1 MQQHPSARTKRL
13 RRPSCSE
20 VTLLEGLSQE
30 CRDHL
35 QMQASSHSCR
45 SYVHLTDFDIHE
57 EHDLLRWKLETAK
70 GGGCSGLPPVI
81 GTASGTVCFVGAC
94 CLQNVSCQGAPLGC
108 PSSRRRILSCAIH
121 LGFRP
126 AQACICLHKLAV
138 KASHASAPCC
148 RSALHIAGRLR
159 HLQCRCRHLQHWV
172 CMPDAK
178 HGVRSAVRMPRHWPV
193 QELCCVGAQGPAA
206 GYRCSRGARCMSRPC
221 SHARAAAAQLCG
233 CCLPGHGQ
241 PQRPAAVSETSG
253 LSRQAAL
260 PGRACMQAYTC

>member
-1 MQQHPSARTKRL
+1 
-13 RRPSCSE
+13 
-20 VTLLEGLSQE
+20 
-30 CRDHL
+30 
-35 QMQASSHSCR
+35 MQASSHSCR

-108 PSSRRRILSCAIH
+108 PSSRRRILSCAIL

-126 AQACICLHKLAV
+126 AQACTCLHKLAV

-148 RSALHIAGRLR
+148 RPALHIAGRLR

-206 GYRCSRGARCMSRPC
+206 GHRCSRGARCMSQAMQPC
-221 SHARAAAAQLCG
+221 SCSSRTAVRLLPARSWAAATSCSCFRDIWLEPAGSPAWQGLLVAACRLTHADPTRAIFSRV
-233 CCLPGHGQ
+233 CV
-241 PQRPAAVSETSG
+241 AAV
-253 LSRQAAL
+253 
-260 PGRACMQAYTC
+260 